1 LSSTTN
7 SPQLP
12 DTDRTTPDKDQ
23 TPEVPPADTPD
34 DAVAEAAGEDS
45 AAEESPAAA
54 QSTTEAPAEP
64 AEASAEE
71 QAPAEPAD
79 PTEAPAEEKTPASD
93 APDEPVTPRRWRDR
107 HPVAARYVGW
117 AITALSLGL
126 VCFALLMPTS
136 LEAFRPGLFVRIPV
150 EAILGAGVLIFLPSR
165 PRKAAAALAGLGLGV
180 LTVLNLLDIG
190 FNMFLGRGFNVVLD
204 WVLFDDTKHYL
215 EDSMG
220 SAGTIA
226 AVIGVIALV
235 LVLLAAMTLAV
246 LRLSNVL
253 ARDRDKATRTTVLI
267 GTAWVTCA
275 ALGFQLAGTSLA
287 ARSTVALVEDRMKR
301 VRATIKDEAEFAK
314 EAKRDKFGNTP
325 GDQLLTDLRGKDVI
339 FTFIESYGRSAIED
353 EDIAPGVNATL
364 TAKNEELT
372 KAGFAAKSGWLT
384 SATYGGNSWLGHS
397 TFLSGLWINNQN
409 RYRTVTA
416 GEHLTLT
423 GAFQRTGAW
432 KTVGVMPGVQK
443 NWPEGEFYGLDK
455 VYDSR
460 ELGYKGP
467 KFSWST
473 MPDQYAL
480 KAFEQLEHGKKQD
493 KPLMSQIILT
503 SSHQPW
509 APLPET
515 VPWDQV
521 GDGSVYKDIQKAG
534 KKPGDVFYD
543 SEKASEEYGKSIQY
557 SVTSLIDYVT
567 KYGSKDTVLV
577 FLGDHQPMAKV
588 SGHKASRDVP
598 ISIVAQD
605 KSVLDKIDD
614 WNWTDGLKPDKNAP
628 VWRMDS
634 FRDRFLTAYGSQPNP
649 SK

>member
-1 LSSTTN
+1 
-7 SPQLP
+7 
-12 DTDRTTPDKDQ
+12 
-23 TPEVPPADTPD
+23 
-34 DAVAEAAGEDS
+34 
-45 AAEESPAAA
+45 
-54 QSTTEAPAEP
+54 
-64 AEASAEE
+64 
-71 QAPAEPAD
+71 
-79 PTEAPAEEKTPASD
+79 
-93 APDEPVTPRRWRDR
+93 
-107 HPVAARYVGW
+107 
-117 AITALSLGL
+117 
-126 VCFALLMPTS
+126 
-136 LEAFRPGLFVRIPV
+136 
-150 EAILGAGVLIFLPSR
+150 
-165 PRKAAAALAGLGLGV
+165 
-180 LTVLNLLDIG
+180 
-190 FNMFLGRGFNVVLD
+190 
-204 WVLFDDTKHYL
+204 
-215 EDSMG
+215 
-220 SAGTIA
+220 
-226 AVIGVIALV
+226 
-235 LVLLAAMTLAV
+235 
-246 LRLSNVL
+246 
-253 ARDRDKATRTTVLI
+253 
-267 GTAWVTCA
+267 
-275 ALGFQLAGTSLA
+275 
-287 ARSTVALVEDRMKR
+287 
-301 VRATIKDEAEFAK
+301 
-314 EAKRDKFGNTP
+314 
-325 GDQLLTDLRGKDVI
+325 
-339 FTFIESYGRSAIED
+339 
-353 EDIAPGVNATL
+353 
-364 TAKNEELT
+364 
-372 KAGFAAKSGWLT
+372 
-384 SATYGGNSWLGHS
+384 
-397 TFLSGLWINNQN
+397 
-409 RYRTVTA
+409 
-416 GEHLTLT
+416 
-423 GAFQRTGAW
+423 
-432 KTVGVMPGVQK
+432 MPGVQK